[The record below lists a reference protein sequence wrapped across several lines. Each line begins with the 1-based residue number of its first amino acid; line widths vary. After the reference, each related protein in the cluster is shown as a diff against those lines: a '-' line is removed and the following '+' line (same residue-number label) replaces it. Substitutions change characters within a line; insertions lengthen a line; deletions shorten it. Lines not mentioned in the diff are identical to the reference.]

1 MRYLSSNDV
10 AEILGVNISTL
21 KRWTDNKTIQCTKTP
36 GGHRKFTMKHVRE
49 FYKTNK
55 KSTKN
60 LGLGLEKLKH
70 KRIFDLINKEK
81 YKDLSEILADSS
93 VESDDLS
100 VNTIIN
106 GLYMKG
112 ISVEM
117 ICDEVIDP
125 GSNIVENALRK
136 DYLSHA
142 EAFISRKM
150 ITRSVEILNIN
161 KPNDLSNSMN
171 ALCVNFEDNLPDL
184 GVVMSESVLRHI
196 GYNVFNTGSHAEL
209 GNLETVIEKKEID
222 LILFY
227 LCDMQCCMA
236 TVQENM
242 KKTENQV
249 VKVISLVN
257 KIDNV
262 KVIFGGSGLHLMPN
276 VQNKLNLTF
285 NTFSDLKKVVT
296 NFNS

>member
-81 YKDLSEILADSS
+81 YKDLSQILADSS

-112 ISVEM
+112 VSVER

-125 GSNIVENALRK
+125 GSMIVENALRK

-161 KPNDLSNSMN
+161 KPNDSLNTKN

-184 GVVMSESVLRHI
+184 GVVMSEAVLRHV

-209 GNLETVIEKKEID
+209 GNLQAVIEKKEIN

-242 KKTENQV
+242 SKTEDQV
-249 VKVISLVN
+249 SEVISLVSSLKN
-257 KIDNV
+257 IQA
-262 KVIFGGSGLHLMPN
+262 IFGGSGLHLMPN
-276 VQNKLNLTF
+276 VKNKISLNF
-285 NTFSDLKKVVT
+285 NTFSDLKNVVT
-296 NFNS
+296 NI